1 MSGKDRVLL
10 GDIGAAHG
18 LKGEVRLRSFT
29 EAPAAIADYGPLE
42 DETGGKAIEIESVRP
57 GPKGLIARIKGVT
70 TREGAEAL
78 TGTKLYVPRDRL
90 PEAEEGA
97 YYHSDLIG
105 LEAYVAFDVQFGT
118 VVAMYNF
125 GAGDIVEVKLLSGGD
140 NLLLPFT
147 DATVPEIDTEERRLT
162 LVLPVTDE
170 DEA

>member
-1 MSGKDRVLL
+1 LSGKDRVLL

-29 EAPAAIADYGPLE
+29 QTPAAVADYGPLE
-42 DETGGKAIEIESVRP
+42 DETGAIIEIASVRP

-90 PEAEEGA
+90 PKAEEGA
-97 YYHSDLIG
+97 WYHSDLIG
-105 LEAYVAFDVQFGT
+105 LAAYDAFEVQIGT
-118 VVAMYNF
+118 VVAVYNF
-125 GAGDIVEVKLLSGGD
+125 GAGDIIEVSLVAGGD

-147 DATVPEIDTEERRLT
+147 DATVPEIDTEERRIT
-162 LVLPVTDE
+162 LVLPE
-170 DEA
+170 DAPD